1 MEEEIHGEW
10 QKVSARNRPL
20 DNVGKIKNQH
30 HSANGSDETSGENDI
45 DEAVFLETKIEI
57 MDTGKAK
64 EKAKPE
70 SDFAPL
76 ALI

>member
-20 DNVGKIKNQH
+20 NHVGEIEDKNNC
-30 HSANGSDETSGENDI
+30 SNDSYETGSEDDVGD
-45 DEAVFLETKIEI
+45 AVFLETKIEI
-57 MDTGKAK
+57 VDAGKAK

-70 SDFAPL
+70 SDFTPL
-76 ALI
+76 AFI